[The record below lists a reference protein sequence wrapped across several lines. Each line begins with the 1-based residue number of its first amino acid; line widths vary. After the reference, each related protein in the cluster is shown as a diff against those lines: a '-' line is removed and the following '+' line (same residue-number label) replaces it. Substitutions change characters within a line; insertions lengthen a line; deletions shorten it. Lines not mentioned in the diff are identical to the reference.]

1 MRARGRRRS
10 ANPRVPGA
18 VVTQEE
24 MEADMLKFGIRGTK
38 EERAP
43 RRSRSGAP
51 GTRARAPQELI
62 ENLRWIKNN
71 KPDTVGSSHRRESV
85 LPFDDFEYP
94 ELSKHARGE
103 SKDASYDEEKEEGK
117 AEAK

>member
-1 MRARGRRRS
+1 M
-10 ANPRVPGA
+10 
-18 VVTQEE
+18 
-24 MEADMLKFGIRGTK
+24 
-38 EERAP
+38 
-43 RRSRSGAP
+43 
-51 GTRARAPQELI
+51 
-62 ENLRWIKNN
+62 
-71 KPDTVGSSHRRESV
+71 GSSHRRESV